1 MKRAMIGLL
10 AAAILLA
17 VAPAARAQ
25 VGVYLGF
32 QGGIASQKVNFE
44 GVEFDRN
51 TTFVYG
57 LRAGVKILMVSAE
70 LQFLQA
76 AHNLNTASVL
86 SPIKDWDERRIRWNY
101 YGLNVKFQLPFPI
114 VSPYLTGGYGY
125 YGANVD
131 TIGDDQSGGWNGG
144 LGLEIHLGRK
154 LSLTGEGRYH
164 RARFDIQN
172 GALKVGT
179 WTAAAG
185 MNVSF

>member
-1 MKRAMIGLL
+1 MKRAAIGLL
-10 AAAILLA
+10 GAAILLA

-32 QGGIASQKVNFE
+32 QGGIASQQVDFE
-44 GVEFDRN
+44 GVDFDRD

-57 LRAGVKILMVSAE
+57 LRAGVKVLMVSAE

-76 AHNLNTASVL
+76 AHNLNTDSVL

-125 YGANVD
+125 YGADID
-131 TIGDDQSGGWNGG
+131 TIGDDRSGGWNGG
-144 LGLEIHLGRK
+144 LGVEIHLGRK
-154 LSLTGEGRYH
+154 LALTGEGRYH
-164 RARFDIQN
+164 RARFNIQN
-172 GALKVGT
+172 GDLKVGT
-179 WTAAAG
+179 WTLAAG
-185 MNVSF
+185 LNVFF